1 MEDEPDG
8 GPPPRPDS
16 LLPYDG
22 WMEEAARLVVVRA
35 LAHVG
40 AHGLPGDHHFYISF
54 RTDAPGVVMPQR
66 LRAQYPQ
73 EMTVVVQHQFWDL
86 QVDPDEGWFGVGLSF
101 GGVPSMLTV
110 PFTALTAFA
119 DPQVQFGLRFRV
131 AEPPANDE
139 PAAAA
144 APEPAAPRLEA
155 LGPEEP
161 REEPQVV
168 SLDAFRRKTP
178 HKD

>member
-16 LLPYDG
+16 LLPYDA
-22 WMEEAARLVVVRA
+22 WMEEASRLVVVRA

-54 RTDAPGVVMPQR
+54 RTDVPGVALPQR

-73 EMTVVVQHQFWDL
+73 EMTVVLQHQFWDL
-86 QVDPDEGWFGVGLSF
+86 QVDTDEGWFSVGLSF

-110 PFTALTAFA
+110 PFAALTAFA
-119 DPQVQFGLRFRV
+119 DPQVQFGLRFRA

-139 PAAAA
+139 PEAA
-144 APEPAAPRLEA
+144 APEPEPPA
-155 LGPEEP
+155 PEEP
-161 REEPQVV
+161 RPEPQVV
-168 SLDAFRRKTP
+168 SLDAFRRK
-178 HKD
+178 KD